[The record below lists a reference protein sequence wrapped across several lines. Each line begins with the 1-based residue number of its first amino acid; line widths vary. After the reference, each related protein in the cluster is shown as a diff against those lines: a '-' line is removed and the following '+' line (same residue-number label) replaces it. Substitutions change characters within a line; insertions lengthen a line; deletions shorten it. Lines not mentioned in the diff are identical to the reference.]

1 MELSLIFFG
10 NPNSQ
15 QNKDNDISLKII
27 EYNTPPPPPP
37 PCLLQ
42 CEAKIIVQ
50 WNLCLKHDSSWWY
63 LLVRVLSRI
72 LSFEGEIP
80 SGRQVAPKGVWGHA
94 TPPPPKKFFEMN
106 MHWDV
111 IWCNI
116 LRHSFE
122 KCYSVFTDLVAP
134 GWFFRYPVTYV
145 YYDDNNIFFW
155 GGGGGGKLGIL
166 GGSFYPSNTQR
177 CVVHTGS

>member
-27 EYNTPPPPPP
+27 EYNTPLPPPP

-50 WNLCLKHDSSWWY
+50 WNLCLKHDSFWWY

-72 LSFEGEIP
+72 LSFEGEVP

-94 TPPPPKKFFEMN
+94 TPPSPHTSQEIFWNEYALRCNLVHPETQFWEMLQCV
-106 MHWDV
+106 HWPCHTWM
-111 IWCNI
+111 IFPISGYLCI
-116 LRHSFE
+116 L
-122 KCYSVFTDLVAP
+122 
-134 GWFFRYPVTYV
+134 W
-145 YYDDNNIFFW
+145 W
-155 GGGGGGKLGIL
+155 
-166 GGSFYPSNTQR
+166 
-177 CVVHTGS
+177 